1 VPCYHPITAWRSRNV
16 NLSGKRSLV
25 FNRRD
30 GYDDLEVQIPCGQCI
45 GCRLE
50 RSRQWAVR
58 CLLESSLYD
67 ENCFLT
73 LTYDDEHMPAD
84 RSLHVEHFQLFMKRL
99 RKKFGSGIRFFHCG
113 EYGDQFSRPHY
124 HALIFNFDF
133 PDKKPHSKNHDGSV
147 LFTSDLLSDLWPF
160 GYVLIGAVTFES
172 AAYVSR
178 YVTKKITGKAAQ
190 AVDDDGLLPY
200 EQLDPITG
208 EVLSLR
214 PEYVTMSR
222 RPGIGKPWLDRW
234 HKDVYPQDYVVVNGK
249 PSKPPKFF
257 DSQYEIIAPSDFARI
272 KGARLRAAEARSG
285 DLTQDRLD
293 AGEKI
298 KSQQTQQL
306 KRSFENP

>member
-1 VPCYHPITAWRSRNV
+1 VPCYHPITAWRSRHV
-16 NLSGKRSLV
+16 NESGKRSLV

-30 GYDDLEVQIPCGQCI
+30 GFDDLEVQIPCGQCI

-58 CLLESSLYD
+58 CMLEASCYD

-73 LTYDDEHMPAD
+73 LTYDDDHLPPD

-133 PDKKPHSKNHDGSV
+133 PDKQPFKKNHDGTI
-147 LFTSDLLSDLWPF
+147 LYTSQLLADLWSY
-160 GYVLIGAVTFES
+160 GHVLIGAVTFES
-172 AAYVSR
+172 AAYVAR
-178 YVTKKITGKAAQ
+178 YVTKKITGKAAK

-200 EQLDPITG
+200 EQLDPLTG

-222 RPGIGKPWLDRW
+222 RPGIGKPWLDKW
-234 HKDVYPQDYVVVNGK
+234 QSDVYPNDYVVVNGK
-249 PSKPPKFF
+249 PTKPPKFF
-257 DSQYEIIAPSDFARI
+257 DSQYEVSYPSDFARI
-272 KGARLRAAEARSG
+272 KGARLRAAEARIG

-298 KSQQTQQL
+298 KSQQIQQL

>member
-1 VPCYHPITAWRSRNV
+1 VPCYHPITAWRSRHV
-16 NLSGKRSLV
+16 NESGKRSLV

-58 CLLESSLYD
+58 CMLEASCYD

-73 LTYDDEHMPAD
+73 LTYDDDHLPDD

-133 PDKKPHSKNHDGSV
+133 PDKQPFKKNHDGSI
-147 LFTSDLLSDLWPF
+147 LYTSQLLADLWSY
-160 GYVLIGAVTFES
+160 GHVLIGALTFES
-172 AAYVSR
+172 AAYVAR
-178 YVTKKITGKAAQ
+178 YCTKKITGKAAK

-200 EQLDPITG
+200 EQLDTLTG

-222 RPGIGKPWLDRW
+222 RPGIGKPWLDKW
-234 HKDVYPQDYVVVNGK
+234 QSDVYPNDFVVVNGK
-249 PSKPPKFF
+249 PTKPPKFF
-257 DSQYEIIAPSDFARI
+257 DGQFEITNPADFKRI
-272 KGARLRAAEARSG
+272 KGARLRAAEARIG
-285 DLTQDRLD
+285 DDHQDRLD

-298 KSQQTQQL
+298 KSQVTQQL
-306 KRSFENP
+306 KRNFENP

>member
-1 VPCYHPITAWRSRNV
+1 M
-16 NLSGKRSLV
+16 
-25 FNRRD
+25 
-30 GYDDLEVQIPCGQCI
+30 LEASC
-45 GCRLE
+45 
-50 RSRQWAVR
+50 
-58 CLLESSLYD
+58 YD

-73 LTYDDEHMPAD
+73 LTYDDDHLPDD

-133 PDKKPHSKNHDGSV
+133 PDKKPHSKNHDGTV
-147 LFTSDLLSDLWPF
+147 LYTSDLLSDLWPF

-172 AAYVSR
+172 AAYVAR

-200 EQLDPITG
+200 EQLDPFTG

-222 RPGIGKPWLDRW
+222 RPGIGKPWLDKW
-234 HKDVYPQDYVVVNGK
+234 QSDVYPNDYVVVNGK
-249 PSKPPKFF
+249 PTKPPKFF
-257 DSQYEIIAPSDFARI
+257 DSQYEVAYPSDFARI
-272 KGARLRAAEARSG
+272 KGARLRAAEARVG
-285 DLTQDRLD
+285 DLNQDRLD

-298 KSQQTQQL
+298 KSQQFQQL

>member
-1 VPCYHPITAWRSRNV
+1 M
-16 NLSGKRSLV
+16 
-25 FNRRD
+25 
-30 GYDDLEVQIPCGQCI
+30 LEASC
-45 GCRLE
+45 
-50 RSRQWAVR
+50 
-58 CLLESSLYD
+58 YD

-73 LTYDDEHMPAD
+73 LTYDDDHLPPD

-133 PDKKPHSKNHDGSV
+133 PDKQPFKKNHDGSI
-147 LFTSDLLSDLWPF
+147 LYTSQLLADLWSY
-160 GYVLIGAVTFES
+160 GHVLIGAVTFES
-172 AAYVSR
+172 AAYVAR
-178 YVTKKITGKAAQ
+178 YVTKKITGKAAK

-200 EQLDPITG
+200 EQLDPLTG

-222 RPGIGKPWLDRW
+222 RPGIGKPWLDKW
-234 HKDVYPQDYVVVNGK
+234 QSDVYPNDYVVVNGK
-249 PSKPPKFF
+249 PTKPPKFF
-257 DSQYEIIAPSDFARI
+257 DSQYEVAYPSDFARI
-272 KGARLRAAEARSG
+272 KGARLRAAEARVG

>member
-1 VPCYHPITAWRSRNV
+1 VPCYHPITAWRSRHV
-16 NLSGKRSLV
+16 NESGKRSLV

-58 CLLESSLYD
+58 CMLESSLYD

-73 LTYDDEHMPAD
+73 LTYDDEHLPPD

-133 PDKKPHSKNHDGSV
+133 PDKKPHSKNHDGTV
-147 LFTSDLLSDLWPF
+147 LYTSDLLSDLWPF

-172 AAYVSR
+172 AAYVAR

-200 EQLDPITG
+200 EQLDPLTG

-222 RPGIGKPWLDRW
+222 RPGIGKPWLDKW
-234 HKDVYPQDYVVVNGK
+234 QSDVYPNDYVVVNGK
-249 PSKPPKFF
+249 PTKPPKFF
-257 DSQYEIIAPSDFARI
+257 DSQYEVAYPSDFARI
-272 KGARLRAAEARSG
+272 KGARLRAAEARTR

>member
-1 VPCYHPITAWRSRNV
+1 VPCYHPITAWRSRHV
-16 NLSGKRSLV
+16 NESGKRSLV

-58 CLLESSLYD
+58 CMLESSLYD

-73 LTYDDEHMPAD
+73 LTYDDDHLPPD

-133 PDKKPHSKNHDGSV
+133 PDKKPHSKNHDGTV
-147 LFTSDLLSDLWPF
+147 LYTSDLLSDLWPF

-172 AAYVSR
+172 ASYVAR
-178 YVTKKITGKAAQ
+178 YVTKKITGKAAK

-200 EQLDPITG
+200 EQLDPLTG

-222 RPGIGKPWLDRW
+222 RPGIGKPWLDKW
-234 HKDVYPQDYVVVNGK
+234 QSDVYPNDYVVVNGK
-249 PSKPPKFF
+249 PTKPPKFF
-257 DSQYEIIAPSDFARI
+257 DSQYEVAYPSDFARI
-272 KGARLRAAEARSG
+272 KGARLRAAEARTG

>member
-1 VPCYHPITAWRSRNV
+1 VPCYHPITAWRSRHV
-16 NLSGKRSLV
+16 NESGKRSLV

-58 CLLESSLYD
+58 CMLEASCYD

-73 LTYDDEHMPAD
+73 LTYDDDHLPDD

-133 PDKKPHSKNHDGSV
+133 PDKKPHSKNHDGIV
-147 LFTSDLLSDLWPF
+147 LYTSDLLSDLWPF

-172 AAYVSR
+172 AAYVAR
-178 YVTKKITGKAAQ
+178 YVTKKITGKAAK
-190 AVDDDGLLPY
+190 AVDDAGLLPY
-200 EQLDPITG
+200 EQLDPLTG

-222 RPGIGKPWLDRW
+222 RPGIGKPWLDKW
-234 HKDVYPQDYVVVNGK
+234 QSDVYPNDYVVVNGK
-249 PSKPPKFF
+249 PTKPPKFF
-257 DSQYEIIAPSDFARI
+257 DSQYEVAYPSDFARI
-272 KGARLRAAEARSG
+272 KGARIRAAEARTG